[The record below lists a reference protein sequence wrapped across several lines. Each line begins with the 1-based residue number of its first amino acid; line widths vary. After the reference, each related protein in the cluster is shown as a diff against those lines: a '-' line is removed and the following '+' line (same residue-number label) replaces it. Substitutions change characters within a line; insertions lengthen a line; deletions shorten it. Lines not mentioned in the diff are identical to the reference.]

1 MTLIHLNPTIMLK
14 FNFSP
19 GSDHLLV
26 SHPKGESVSKRS
38 RISQIKEVVVE
49 LTSLALL
56 LIAAVKLIL
65 HELAK

>member
-1 MTLIHLNPTIMLK
+1 MLK
-14 FNFSP
+14 FSFSP
-19 GSDHLLV
+19 GSDHLPV
-26 SHPKGESVSKRS
+26 SHPRGVSVSKRR

>member
-1 MTLIHLNPTIMLK
+1 MSVLK
-14 FNFSP
+14 
-19 GSDHLLV
+19 
-26 SHPKGESVSKRS
+26 RR
-38 RISQIKEVVVE
+38 RIAQIKELVVE